1 MSHFPPLFL
10 RAYVPLQTLPSKV
23 SIFRVSQQSC
33 SMSGPTM
40 WYSTGHTAVATQQAT
55 QHRPR
60 STGHAA
66 QATQHRP
73 RSTGHTAQDMQY
85 RPRSTGHAA
94 QATQHRPRSTGHT
107 AQDMQYRP
115 CSTGHTAQ
123 DMQYRPCS
131 TGHAAQVH
139 WCMYVILTNGASE
152 AHAPPHYLY
161 ETTFIHQTQQHGL
174 ETWLLVL

>member
-10 RAYVPLQTLPSKV
+10 RAYVPLQTLL

-60 STGHAA
+60 STGHVAQDTQHRPCSTGHAA
-66 QATQHRP
+66 RATQHR
-73 RSTGHTAQDMQY
+73 TC
-85 RPRSTGHAA
+85 STGHAA
-94 QATQHRPRSTGHT
+94 QATQHRYT
-107 AQDMQYRP
+107 
-115 CSTGHTAQ
+115 
-123 DMQYRPCS
+123 
-131 TGHAAQVH
+131 
-139 WCMYVILTNGASE
+139 WCTYVIITNGASE